1 MLPTAKRYDLE
12 VNSLIDERCDPYK
25 STWAAARYLRDLYKI
40 YKDWNLVIAA
50 YNCGPGQINKA
61 IHRSKGERDYWKIY
75 PYLPKETRGY
85 VPAFIAANY
94 IMNYY
99 CDHNICPMKTK
110 YPIVTDTVMITKDLN
125 IQQVVELCNIDADL
139 IRTLNPQ
146 YKTDII
152 PGYSKPSSLCL
163 PQKELNSFLDLGDSI
178 YNYKTELY
186 QKKRYEVAVDETEI
200 PIERQRYS
208 STYNK
213 SKGKSKSN
221 GRHLSKKERLKEK
234 TRHKDSNSKR
244 DKKKS
249 SSKKH
254 VKDSKKKSSRKNE
267 SKPSKHNNKNS
278 KKGKKRR

>member
-1 MLPTAKRYDLE
+1 M
-12 VNSLIDERCDPYK
+12 IDERCDPYK
-25 STWAAARYLRDLYKI
+25 STWAAAKYLRDLYKI

-163 PQKELNSFLDLGDSI
+163 PQKELNYFLDLGDSI

-200 PIERQRYS
+200 PLERQQNSSTFTRYS
-208 STYNK
+208 K
-213 SKGKSKSN
+213 SKSKSN

-234 TRHKDSNSKR
+234 TRHKDSKSKR
-244 DKKKS
+244 DKKKP

-254 VKDSKKKSSRKNE
+254 AKDSKKKPSRKNE
-267 SKPSKHNNKNS
+267 AKPSKHNNKNS